1 MAQRST
7 IDIIWPFV
15 RIGTTGLV
23 LSAVISQLIRSV
35 QRALAAETE
44 YAGHLPTVI
53 ANFLSFF
60 TIQSNLAAAVVLAI
74 AAFWAWGRGRDA
86 DVEPRGL
93 AIALVC
99 VSTYM
104 IVTGIV

>member
-35 QRALAAETE
+35 QRAVAAETE
-44 YAGHLPTVI
+44 YARTLVGAVPRLP
-53 ANFLSFF
+53 
-60 TIQSNLAAAVVLAI
+60 
-74 AAFWAWGRGRDA
+74 R
-86 DVEPRGL
+86 
-93 AIALVC
+93 
-99 VSTYM
+99 
-104 IVTGIV
+104 